1 MDATSAPWI
10 VRKTSEIRWNLEF
23 FAWCD
28 FQTSKQVGALAC
40 LTPTPYQSGQA
51 RRALWIAKA
60 TRRVVDERGHVRL
73 G

>member
-23 FAWCD
+23 FAWRD

-51 RRALWIAKA
+51 RRALGIAKA